1 MITRHT
7 TNIVLDTPSRS
18 LFPPCLVLYLVPFF
32 VRIQCPFFPERVHL
46 SKSSLSDAYRS
57 IPSREA
63 LTPARNVTPKHPLFR
78 SSPSRTP
85 SYQSLSNGA
94 GQMAS
99 ARLGR
104 PHSHSFLKKT
114 HYTEKTRGYA
124 NYRIPCKKATPP
136 QKLTRNTPCYRV
148 GVGSLKSAGYKQ
160 HELRIYRSEPAA
172 YGDCGK
178 TPSRGLRPD
187 RSIAPG
193 WPLHSAESAQQKS
206 VMVHG

>member
-57 IPSREA
+57 IPSRET

-104 PHSHSFLKKT
+104 PHSHSFFKK
-114 HYTEKTRGYA
+114 
-124 NYRIPCKKATPP
+124 N
-136 QKLTRNTPCYRV
+136 
-148 GVGSLKSAGYKQ
+148 
-160 HELRIYRSEPAA
+160 
-172 YGDCGK
+172 
-178 TPSRGLRPD
+178 
-187 RSIAPG
+187 
-193 WPLHSAESAQQKS
+193 PLHGKDKRLCQLQNTMQKGHPPS
-206 VMVHG
+206 KTNTQHALLSSWSR